1 MNLQVVLQSLVDG
14 ITIGSIYG
22 LAAVSINVMYRPS
35 HIFNFAQG
43 DLVLIGALASF
54 VLIESLHLPWILG
67 LAGVI
72 ALGAAIGGVEELVAI
87 WPVLSRSSKAT
98 AWVLTTLAISLI
110 AENIIG
116 RYVSDV
122 PNVVRPFPLLSTR
135 PFHAGPVLIQSYQI
149 GVWVFAWL
157 MIAGLGLLYATKHGR
172 AVLALAED
180 RDAAVLRGVPAAT
193 LIFVSWVIGGAVA
206 MLTGLV
212 AAPITFASVGLGATL
227 LIKGFEA
234 AAIGGLGDN
243 RGAMVGGL
251 VVGLAETYAAIF
263 LSPGYRN
270 VATFAALMLVLL
282 VRPAGIF
289 GRVLVREV

>member
-67 LAGVI
+67 LIGVI
-72 ALGAAIGGVEELVAI
+72 ALGAAVGGFVEVVAI
-87 WPVLSRSSKAT
+87 WPVLSRSAKAT

-135 PFHAGPVLIQSYQI
+135 PFHMGPILLQSYQI

-157 MIAGLGLLYATKHGR
+157 MIGGLGLLYRTKHGR

-193 LIFVSWVIGGAVA
+193 LILVSWVIGGAVA
-206 MLTGLV
+206 MLTGMV

-243 RGAMVGGL
+243 RGAMVGGIF
-251 VVGLAETYAAIF
+251 VGLAETYAAIF

-282 VRPAGIF
+282 VRPAGVF
-289 GRVLVREV
+289 GRVTVREV